1 MSKKKFYVLQ
11 SDADTLPAE
20 MKPRQ
25 LWNMKK
31 FYERYAGHDEKVFM
45 QSALGF

>member
-20 MKPRQ
+20 MKGT
-25 LWNMKK
+25 
-31 FYERYAGHDEKVFM
+31 YTGDEFPE
-45 QSALGF
+45 